1 MKTAILTL
9 ACAAILA
16 FAACNTA
23 ENVRDDAKRT
33 PIGSVITGETRS
45 ADSYLKRVS
54 DENKSGQPQSEWILM
69 KDTA

>member
-23 ENVRDDAKRT
+23 ENVREDAKRT
-33 PIGSVITGETRS
+33 R
-45 ADSYLKRVS
+45 
-54 DENKSGQPQSEWILM
+54 
-69 KDTA
+69 